1 MKIIKKN
8 ILIIVI
14 SIVCLLQFI
23 LIAHRLSFN
32 TDLLFN
38 FYKKNYGMVESLKI
52 NKGFASV
59 LDIRKL
65 SKKNNIKNFQLSE
78 KLQKPFFY
86 SRIIETSYPI
96 RLDQNSKYYFAFK
109 SEFVK
114 KCLLIENS
122 GEINL
127 YECRK

>member
-1 MKIIKKN
+1 MI
-8 ILIIVI
+8 I

-38 FYKKNYGMVESLKI
+38 FYKKDYGMVESLKI
-52 NKGFASV
+52 NKEFTSV
-59 LDIRKL
+59 LNIRQL

-78 KLQKPFFY
+78 NLLEPFFY
-86 SRIIETSYPI
+86 SRIIESSYPI

-109 SEFVK
+109 SEFVE

-122 GEINL
+122 GEISL

>member
-1 MKIIKKN
+1 MKLIKKKT
-8 ILIIVI
+8 LIIII
-14 SIVCLLQFI
+14 SIVCFLQFI

-38 FYKKNYGMVESLKI
+38 FYKKDYGMVESLKI

-59 LDIRKL
+59 INIKRL

-78 KLQKPFFY
+78 KLQSPFFY
-86 SRIIETSYPI
+86 SRIIESSYPI
-96 RLDQNSKYYFAFK
+96 KVNQNSKYYFAFK
-109 SEFVK
+109 NEIVK
-114 KCLLIENS
+114 NCLLLENF